1 MKRMLLAAALAA
13 AFTAHADEPAD
24 STTIAVATSLGEMVK
39 YNLDG
44 LEARGI
50 KVDYDEFAGVFARAL
65 KGEPTGMTAR
75 EANEYMT
82 RLFERVRAAGEAK
95 ADTIREKAFVDE
107 AAAAEGAIV
116 LPSGTVMQIITEGEG
131 EMPAP
136 TDTVMV
142 RYVGKLSD
150 GKVFDDELAEA
161 VEFEAGRL
169 IKGFT
174 DGLTHM
180 RPGGTYRLVIPA
192 AAGYGE
198 RGVPGVIPGNSALD
212 FTVTLDAIKKGD

>member
-1 MKRMLLAAALAA
+1 MKRLAIAVALAA
-13 AFTAHADEPAD
+13 CAAWANAEEAAD
-24 STTIAVATSLGEMVK
+24 STTIAAATSLGEMVK

-50 KVDYDEFAGVFARAL
+50 KVDYDEFARVFASVL
-65 KGEPTGMTAR
+65 KGEPTGMTAAQ
-75 EANEYMT
+75 ANEYMS
-82 RLFERVRAAGEAK
+82 RLFAGIRSASEAK
-95 ADTIREKAFVDE
+95 ADTVAEKAFVDA

-131 EMPAP
+131 DMPKAEDIV
-136 TDTVMV
+136 TV

-150 GKVFDDELAEA
+150 GTVFDDELSEA
-161 VEFEAGRL
+161 VDFEAGRL

-192 AAGYGE
+192 SAGYGE

-212 FTVTLDAIKKGD
+212 FTVTLDAIKK